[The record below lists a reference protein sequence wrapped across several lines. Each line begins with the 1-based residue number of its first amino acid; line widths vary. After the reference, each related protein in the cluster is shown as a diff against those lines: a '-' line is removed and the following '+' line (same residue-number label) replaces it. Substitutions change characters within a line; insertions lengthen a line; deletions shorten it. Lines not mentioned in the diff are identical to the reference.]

1 MTWGPGTLILN
12 RYRLES
18 LLGRGGM
25 GSVWRAEHVQL
36 KSPVAVKLLDPSI
49 ATNEQVLAR
58 FLREA
63 QAAASLRSPHV
74 VQIFDYGV
82 EDGTAFIAME
92 MLQGQSLS
100 DRIVA
105 QGKLNPEETFRYLQ
119 QVLRAMG
126 KAHEAGIVHR
136 DLKPDNIFICQDDP
150 EFAKVLDFGVAK
162 VKSGDLAGS
171 AGSRTQTG
179 MMIGTPYYMSPEQ
192 TQAKD
197 IDQRADL
204 WAIAVIAFE
213 CLTGLRPFTGE
224 SFGELVIAIN
234 TKPTPLP
241 SKHGTVPAGFDEWF
255 VKATQ
260 RDRERRFQSARE
272 MADELAKV
280 GGAAGAAARGAV
292 RTLQTPP
299 TVGAGPVLGT
309 PGAPV
314 VAAAASINTPPA
326 KDLQLTTGARSVT
339 SQSVSAS
346 SKRSPV
352 MLSLIGVA
360 AFIVVGVGAF
370 VALGGPRALM
380 HSAEE
385 GAAAVPEVSGQ
396 PAVAA
401 ALPPVAEVAPTQPP
415 PTDAAAATPP
425 PAQASA
431 SATAPAPSAAASAA
445 PAVASKKEPEA
456 SPDRPRTGAAK
467 KPGSPANGAA
477 APGSP
482 APPKDWNF

>member
-92 MLQGQSLS
+92 MLHGQSLA
-100 DRIVA
+100 DRITA
-105 QGKLNPEETFRYLQ
+105 QGKLNPEEAFRYLQ

-136 DLKPDNIFICQDDP
+136 DLKPDNIFICQDEP

-204 WAIAVIAFE
+204 WSIAVIAFE
-213 CLTGLRPFTGE
+213 CLTGVRPFTGD

-241 SKHGTVPAGFDEWF
+241 SKHGLVPAGFDEWF

-272 MADELAKV
+272 MADELGKV

-292 RTLQTPP
+292 RTQQTP
-299 TVGAGPVLGT
+299 AVLGT
-309 PGAPV
+309 APGMGTPAAPAA
-314 VAAAASINTPPA
+314 AAAASINTPKA

-339 SQSVSAS
+339 SHNVGSS

-352 MLSLIGVA
+352 LLSLIGVA

-370 VALGGPRALM
+370 VALGGPRALL
-380 HSAEE
+380 HSAQES
-385 GAAAVPEVSGQ
+385 AVATPDVNGQ
-396 PAVAA
+396 PAAAA
-401 ALPPVAEVAPTQPP
+401 ALPPAADAAPTPSP
-415 PTDAAAATPP
+415 AAADAAGAAPPAAASATPP
-425 PAQASA
+425 V
-431 SATAPAPSAAASAA
+431 PSAAASATPATA
-445 PAVASKKEPEA
+445 PVKRAPEA
-456 SPDRPRTGAAK
+456 APDKPRAGAVKKPTGA
-467 KPGSPANGAA
+467 GNGAA
-477 APGSP
+477 PAGTP

>member
-1 MTWGPGTLILN
+1 MSWGPGTLILN

-36 KSPVAVKLLDPSI
+36 RSPVAVKLLDPAIS
-49 ATNEQVLAR
+49 TNEQVLAR

-92 MLQGQSLS
+92 MLQGQSLN
-100 DRIVA
+100 DRIA
-105 QGKLNPEETFRYLQ
+105 KNGKLSPDETFRYLQ

-136 DLKPDNIFICQDDP
+136 DLKPDNIFICQDEP

-162 VKSGDLAGS
+162 VKNGDLAGS

-197 IDQRADL
+197 IDPRADL

-213 CLTGLRPFTGE
+213 CLTGVRPFTGD

-260 RDRERRFQSARE
+260 RDRDRRFQSARD
-272 MADELAKV
+272 MSDELSKV
-280 GGAAGAAARGAV
+280 GGAVGAAARSAV
-292 RTLQTPP
+292 LRTNQTPAI
-299 TVGAGPVLGT
+299 VERPVASAAT
-309 PGAPV
+309 AGAP
-314 VAAAASINTPPA
+314 AP

-339 SQSVSAS
+339 SQNVGVA
-346 SKRSPV
+346 SKRSPLV
-352 MLSLIGVA
+352 LAL
-360 AFIVVGVGAF
+360 VGVGAFVVVGAGLF
-370 VALGGPRALM
+370 VALGGPRALL
-380 HSAEE
+380 HADDTPITPVI
-385 GAAAVPEVSGQ
+385 AAPGPA
-396 PAVAA
+396 AVAA
-401 ALPPVAEVAPTQPP
+401 ALPAQLEAQPAAPAAVPV
-415 PTDAAAATPP
+415 
-425 PAQASA
+425 ASA
-431 SATAPAPSAAASAA
+431 SAAASAPSAAPSAAA
-445 PAVASKKEPEA
+445 VTKKEPEPA
-456 SPDRPRTGAAK
+456 AATDKPRAAGAGK
-467 KPGSPANGAA
+467 KAGPGAPANNAPAA
-477 APGSP
+477 GNP